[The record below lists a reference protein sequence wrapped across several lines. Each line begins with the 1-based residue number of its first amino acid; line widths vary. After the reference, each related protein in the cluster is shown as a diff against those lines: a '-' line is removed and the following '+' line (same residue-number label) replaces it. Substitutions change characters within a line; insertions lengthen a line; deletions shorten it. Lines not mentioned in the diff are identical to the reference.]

1 MAVDPICGMTVDEKT
16 SLRAERSG
24 VTYYFC
30 CDHCR
35 RKFLGDENAPN
46 CSGSSASSVPD
57 KPGYFCPMCPEVWS
71 ETPAACPHCGM
82 ALEPTGVES
91 IEGDAAAN
99 SADPEL
105 ADMTRRLILA
115 TPFTLVLFLFH
126 MLHSLG
132 IPAQDPSSNSLWDSV
147 LHGTGQ
153 IWLQWLLSTPVLLI
167 AGWPLF
173 VRAARSLA
181 TWRLNMF
188 TLIGLGAGTA
198 YGWSV
203 AVAVHS
209 LFIGPPTAHLNSH
222 EMTTTSADTA
232 STAMTSHHLPASHAS
247 ELYFESA
254 AVIVTLV
261 LLGQVLE
268 LRARRRTGHALRAL
282 LDLSPPIAHL
292 ITDDGEQDVP
302 LKQVEVGYRLRVRP
316 GEKVPVDGVVLDG
329 TSDVTEAMITG
340 EPMPVVKSP
349 GDRVIGGTLNQTGA
363 FTMKAERVGR
373 DTLLARIVHL
383 VGRAQRS
390 RAPIQQVAD
399 QVARWFVPLV
409 VATAVVSFLIWA
421 LVGGEHAIA
430 RALLH
435 GVAVLIIACPCAIG
449 LATPMAIVV
458 GMGRAAREG
467 VLIRDAEVLE
477 RLTQIDTIVFDKTG
491 TLTQGQP
498 AIVQTHAREGCSES
512 DLIRL
517 AASVE
522 RMSEHPLARAIVA
535 RAEQQGLALTDV
547 SRFEATVGRGVRGW
561 LEGREVRVGTR
572 PFCEST
578 SSSSG
583 GVSTSGTAL
592 VQISLGPPP
601 APEPHPAWHDPAWD
615 LRADEWTSRGDSVLF
630 VAVDG
635 APMGVLALADPL
647 RPSSSVVLAKL
658 HAQGLYLVLL
668 TGDQERTA
676 REVARSLPLDE
687 IHAGL
692 APQEKLAHLRR
703 LQREGRRVAMLGD
716 GVNDAP
722 ALAAADVGIAMG
734 AGSDVAIESAGV
746 TLVGGDLQ
754 SLLRAQTLS
763 RLVLRNIRQNLFLAF
778 IYNGI
783 GIPLAAGLLV
793 PWTGWTLG
801 PGFAA
806 AAMSLSSVSV
816 ISNALRL
823 ARVSLPKDVG

>member
-1 MAVDPICGMTVDEKT
+1 MAVDPVCGMTVDERT
-16 SLRAERSG
+16 SLRAECSG

-35 RKFLGDENAPN
+35 RKFLGDVNAPC
-46 CSGSSASSVPD
+46 CSGSPASSVPE

-91 IEGDAAAN
+91 IDGDDAAN
-99 SADPEL
+99 STDPEL
-105 ADMTRRLILA
+105 VDMTRRLILA
-115 TPFTLVLFLFH
+115 TPFTLVLFSLH
-126 MLHSLG
+126 MFHSLG
-132 IPAQDPSSNSLWDSV
+132 IPAQDPSGNSLWDSV
-147 LHGTGQ
+147 LHGSGQ
-153 IWLQWLLSTPVLLI
+153 IWLQWLLSTPVVLI

-209 LFIGPPTAHLNSH
+209 LLLGPGPQAAHLTSH
-222 EMTTTSADTA
+222 EMMSSAD
-232 STAMTSHHLPASHAS
+232 MTLADSISSRLPASYAS

-268 LRARRRTGHALRAL
+268 LRARRRTGDALRAL
-282 LDLSPPIAHL
+282 LDLSPPIAHR

-340 EPMPVVKSP
+340 EPMPIVKSP
-349 GDRVIGGTLNQTGA
+349 GDCVIGGTLNQTGA

-373 DTLLARIVHL
+373 DTLLARIVQL

-409 VATAVVSFLIWA
+409 VATAVASFLIWT

-477 RLTQIDTIVFDKTG
+477 RLTHIDTIVFDKTG

-498 AIVQTHAREGCSES
+498 AIVQTHARDGCSES
-512 DLIRL
+512 ELIRL

-535 RAEQQGLALTDV
+535 RAEQQGLALGDV

-561 LEGREVRVGTR
+561 LEGQEVRIGTR
-572 PFCEST
+572 AFCEST
-578 SSSSG
+578 TSSSG
-583 GVSTSGTAL
+583 GVATLGAAL

-601 APEPHPAWHDPAWD
+601 APERHPAWRHPAWG
-615 LRADEWTSRGDSVLF
+615 LRADEWTSRGCSVLF

-658 HAQGLYLVLL
+658 HAQGLYLVML

-676 REVARSLPLDE
+676 QEVARSLPLDE

-692 APQEKLAHLRR
+692 APQEKLSHLRR

-823 ARVSLPKDVG
+823 ARIDMD